1 VLQQAGEREAGVSE
15 PSVDRVGHGFDVHDE
30 AGCGGAGVGFGD
42 PLDERQLGGTIDRD
56 DQVKL
61 ALLGTDLA
69 NAVVL
74 FILCVAV
81 YFATFLGY
89 ADYLISILV
98 IFIVASLW
106 FSGHRYKYVRR
117 DDQFTMLW
125 PRPRGY

>member
-1 VLQQAGEREAGVSE
+1 MLRQAGEREAGVSE

-61 ALLGTDLA
+61 ALLGTDLDS
-69 NAVVL
+69 AVVL

-81 YFATFLGY
+81 FATFLGY
-89 ADYLISILV
+89 ADYLISILGF
-98 IFIVASLW
+98 FIVASVW

-117 DDQFTMLW
+117 DDHFTMLW